1 MIENISEANYPQ
13 NQAIDLESEFG
24 VEKIGINLYRG
35 KRPIPKPDRRSRG
48 AYGGYIAGQALLVA
62 IRSCPEEFR
71 PHLFHSYFIK
81 AVNDKEP
88 LEWRVEETSNGRN
101 FANRSLQAF
110 QAGELVYTAS
120 ASLTKKNSAKKTEE
134 ATGVKPF
141 EFQAK
146 RHEWFDKHKIEDL
159 PVANPSSSLLI
170 YHKFFPEVVSLEAS
184 KEEEARPAADRKLS
198 WYFKW
203 GINNE
208 DGHHQPLVNLNSE
221 YQYVGMAAL
230 TDAVYLNR
238 LLRILRVDDADHTQ
252 LVHYFS
258 VSLDHSMY
266 FHDEDLDVGQ
276 WNSFT
281 CRCIRFSHNRVLFEG
296 QIYNHKGVQV
306 ASFVQEGLVQ
316 LNGLEAGAKL

>member
-1 MIENISEANYPQ
+1 MSESSNYQKNIEV
-13 NQAIDLESEFG
+13 DLESEFG
-24 VEKIGINLYRG
+24 VEKVGINLYRG
-35 KRPIPKPDRRSRG
+35 KSPIPKPDRRSRG
-48 AYGGYIAGQALLVA
+48 AYGGYLAGQALLVA
-62 IRSCPEEFR
+62 IKSVPEEFR

-101 FANRSLQAF
+101 YANRSLQAF
-110 QAGELVYTAS
+110 QADDLVYTANV
-120 ASLTKKNSAKKTEE
+120 SLTKKNSAKKAEE

-141 EFQAK
+141 EFQGK
-146 RHEWFDKHKIEDL
+146 PHEWFDKHKIDDL
-159 PVANPSSSLLI
+159 PVADPSSSLLI
-170 YHKFFPEVVSLEAS
+170 YHKFFPEVVSLDAS
-184 KEEEARPAADRKLS
+184 KEEEAKPAADRSLS

-208 DGHHQPLVNLNSE
+208 DGHHQPLVNLNSD

-238 LLRILRVDDADHTQ
+238 LLRILRIKDADHTQ

-258 VSLDHSMY
+258 VSLDHTMY
-266 FHDEDLDVGQ
+266 FHDDDFDVSQ
-276 WNSFT
+276 WMGFT
-281 CRCIRFSHNRVLFEG
+281 FKVTRFSHNRALCQGEV
-296 QIYNHKGVQV
+296 YNHKGVHV
-306 ASFVQEGLVQ
+306 ATIVQEGLMM